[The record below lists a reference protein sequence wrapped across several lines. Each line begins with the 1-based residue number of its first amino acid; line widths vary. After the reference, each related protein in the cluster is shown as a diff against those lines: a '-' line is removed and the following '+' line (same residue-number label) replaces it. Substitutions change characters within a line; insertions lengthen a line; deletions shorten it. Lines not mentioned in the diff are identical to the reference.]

1 MQHASTLGIFIIR
14 YSNSVG
20 VARGAYQPNAAPSTD
35 LHLHLNTV
43 EKCVSNLETLIG
55 CSALFMANAE
65 ILISNSAIIM
75 TGMVMIM
82 MASGYGATALR
93 VGATALAGVAMVMAG
108 S

>member
-1 MQHASTLGIFIIR
+1 
-14 YSNSVG
+14 
-20 VARGAYQPNAAPSTD
+20 
-35 LHLHLNTV
+35 
-43 EKCVSNLETLIG
+43 
-55 CSALFMANAE
+55 MANAE

-93 VGATALAGVAMVMAG
+93 VGVTALAAVAMVMAG